1 MWAMCGADCAVQCTV
16 DDESRWLNITLQ
28 YITNYIVWS
37 RLHGTV
43 LWMMKADVSIFS
55 NTVLYMIMFFVFL
68 KYCTAHEHV
77 FLYIVCFRYV
87 VQYSARDDESRCLNI
102 QKCSSRTLCSAV
114 WCYTSWWQKS
124 HYSETRSLGAL
135 RAPTSSWRPIR
146 PLDFVLPALRAL
158 RPCDPRVADWI
169 VC

>member
-1 MWAMCGADCAVQCTV
+1 MCGADCTIHCIVFSVRDDESRCVAMWAMCGADCAVQCTV

-77 FLYIVCFRYV
+77 FLYTVCFRYV
-87 VQYSARDDESRCLNI
+87 VQYSARDDESRCLNTEMLQPHI
-102 QKCSSRTLCSAV
+102 VQCSVVLYKLMA
-114 WCYTSWWQKS
+114 
-124 HYSETRSLGAL
+124 EL
-135 RAPTSSWRPIR
+135 
-146 PLDFVLPALRAL
+146 PLFRN
-158 RPCDPRVADWI
+158 
-169 VC
+169 